1 MKKKIIMGL
10 FVLAT
15 VIGMGFAFD
24 EYKQGDL
31 LIALEPMKCYDA
43 KDAIRTETKG
53 KSVIFF
59 NSSQSKTIC
68 VQYKIK
74 YSVMNKILTK
84 SDTVYIS
91 PIGTKEIAVS
101 GPVNKVEI
109 VAASYCD

>member
-10 FVLAT
+10 FVLTA

-31 LIALEPMKCYDA
+31 LIALEPMQCYDA
-43 KDAIRTETKG
+43 KAAISTETKG

-59 NSSQSKTIC
+59 NSSQSKTILM
-68 VQYKIK
+68 QYKIK
-74 YSVMNKILTK
+74 YSVNTGISTK
-84 SDTVYIS
+84 SGKEYIS
-91 PIGTKEIAVS
+91 PLGTKEITVS
-101 GPVNKVEI
+101 GHVNNVEI

>member
-10 FVLAT
+10 FVLTA

-43 KDAIRTETKG
+43 KDAIIKKTDG
-53 KSVIFF
+53 SSVKFS
-59 NSSQSKTIC
+59 NSSQSKTIL

-74 YSVMNKILTK
+74 YSVKAGISTK
-84 SDTVYIS
+84 SDYVYIS
-91 PIGTKEIAVS
+91 PLGTETITVS
-101 GPVNKVEI
+101 GHVNNAEI
-109 VAASYCD
+109 VTASYCD